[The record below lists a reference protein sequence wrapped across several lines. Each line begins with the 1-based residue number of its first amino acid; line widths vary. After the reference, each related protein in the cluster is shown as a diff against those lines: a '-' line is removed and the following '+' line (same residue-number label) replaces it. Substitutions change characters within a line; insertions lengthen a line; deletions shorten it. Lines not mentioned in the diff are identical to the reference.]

1 MIKRTT
7 LAFVLLGLFWVAR
20 SDGQIVIP
28 GTPAFCTSRP
38 QDLYCLLPTLFDEAN
53 PNPFAPITS
62 AFATQLT
69 QLPLA
74 SPASGIIYSYDSR
87 SGIPHRVGQETYGPV
102 LTERGDTIGRYK
114 LFIASTY
121 QRFTFSSLD
130 GIGLHNIPVV
140 FNVCAITGQCAPIG
154 TTDRLSLTVNQVAI
168 FGTFGITSRID
179 VSIAAPVNNISES
192 AGAVSC
198 NPCNGPIDYSNP
210 ANPIQYVFQSAS
222 RSGSS
227 TGIGDMVL
235 RFKARVLSRKK
246 YKLALGGDFRAPTG
260 DALNFLGSGA
270 PGVRPFAALSRGG
283 RFSPHVNTAF
293 QWNGNSI
300 LGSNV
305 AGTSGKLAN
314 DFFYSAGMDSALGHR
329 VTVAVDYLGDYVNN
343 QFRLSRISTQIP
355 ATPTVPAFTVPD
367 VSVVK
372 GSFNTV
378 KGSVGLKY
386 NPVKNLLITGNVLFR
401 FDHNGLRNN
410 PVPLAGISFS
420 F

>member
-7 LAFVLLGLFWVAR
+7 FIFVLFGLLCVAR
-20 SDGQIVIP
+20 SVGQTVIP
-28 GTPAFCTSRP
+28 GTPAFCTTRP
-38 QDLYCLLPTLFDEAN
+38 QDLYCLLPILFDEAN
-53 PNPFAPITS
+53 PNPFSPITS

-74 SPASGIIYSYDSR
+74 SPASGIIYAFDSK
-87 SGIPHRVGQETYGPV
+87 GGVPHRVGQETYGPV

-130 GIGLHNIPVV
+130 GIGLNNIPVV
-140 FNVCAITGQCAPIG
+140 FNVCTITGQCAPIG
-154 TTDRLSLTVNQVAI
+154 TTDRVKLTVNQVAI
-168 FGTFGITSRID
+168 FGTFGITNWID
-179 VSIAAPVNNISES
+179 VSVAAPVNNISES

-198 NPCNGPIDYSNP
+198 NPCNGPLDYSNP
-210 ANPIQYVFQSAS
+210 TNPIQYIFQKTSK
-222 RSGSS
+222 SGSK
-227 TGIGDMVL
+227 TGIGDLVF
-235 RFKARVLSRKK
+235 RVKVRVLSKNK
-246 YKLALGGDFRAPTG
+246 YRLALGGDFRAPSG

-270 PGVRPFAALSRGG
+270 PGARPFAAFSRGG
-283 RFSPHVNTAF
+283 QFSPHINVAF

-300 LGSNV
+300 LGSDV

-314 DFFYSAGMDSALGHR
+314 DIFYSGGMDGALGRR
-329 VTVAVDYLGDYVNN
+329 VTLAVDYLGDYVDN
-343 QFRLSRISTQIP
+343 QFRLSRLSTTIP
-355 ATPTVPAFTVPD
+355 ATSTTAAFTVPD
-367 VSVVK
+367 VAVVK

-378 KGSVGLKY
+378 KGTVGLKY

-410 PVPLAGISFS
+410 PVPLAGISYS